1 MIKKLTALLMTL
13 ALALTMSGCSILF
26 PKSSTL
32 YSYEATGKG
41 NTGKRAYTG
50 TTVFNPDYYPYFK
63 MLGPAAQDA
72 YSMIYDGLAA
82 GQTNIKLSGGMSA
95 DDVKEAFNMVLLDH
109 PELFWVRTD
118 FNYSYVEVTG
128 AVTSAQF
135 NFYDFA
141 STPEALAKA
150 KRDFDNAAG
159 EILKGAN
166 KYDNAVEK
174 ELFIHDAINQA
185 AEFDVDAPYSQSA
198 YSALVTH
205 RSVCAGYARAFQY
218 LMQKSGIPCYYCMG
232 TADGEAVAATGGTE
246 TSHSW
251 NIVRTGHT
259 YCNIDCMW
267 DDSVSNA
274 YGKNQYP
281 FFNLS
286 DQEFKYHVR
295 TGQSLKLPACND
307 DSKSYSK
314 LFGKTVE
321 VKDLVFK
328 K

>member
-1 MIKKLTALLMTL
+1 MMKRFAAVLMTL

-26 PKSSTL
+26 PRSSL

-41 NTGKRAYTG
+41 NAGNKAYTG
-50 TTVFNPDYYPYFK
+50 TTVFDPSYYPYYS
-63 MLGPAAQDA
+63 MLGPGAKDA
-72 YSMIYDGLAA
+72 YAMIYDGIAA
-82 GQTNIKLSGGMSA
+82 GETNIKLPGGMSA

-141 STPEALAKA
+141 STPEKLAQA
-150 KRDFDNAAG
+150 KRDFDSAAG
-159 EILKGAN
+159 AIIAGA
-166 KYDNAVEK
+166 KRYDTAAEK
-174 ELFIHDAINQA
+174 ELYIHDAINNSC
-185 AEFDVDAPYSQSA
+185 EFDVNAQYSQSA

-218 LMQKSGIPCYYCMG
+218 LMQKSGIPCFYCMG
-232 TADGEAVAATGGTE
+232 SADGEAVAATGGTE

-251 NIVRTGHT
+251 NIVRTGIT
-259 YCNIDCMW
+259 YCNVDCMW

-274 YGKNQYP
+274 YGRNQYP

-286 DQEFKYHVR
+286 DKEFLYHTR
-295 TGQSLKLPACND
+295 TGQSVNLPACND
-307 DSKSYSK
+307 DSQSYSK
-314 LFGKTVE
+314 RFGKTVE
-321 VKDLVFK
+321 VKDLIFK